1 MRAQNTLLGMLLPL
15 VLLGACVSQPQANPG
30 SYTLGRGLVT
40 YDELKRAKDRC
51 VESGGVVRP
60 YGDGGDAYQLSNY
73 QCVIAPK
80 EKAQ

>member
-1 MRAQNTLLGMLLPL
+1 MRALLLLPL
-15 VLLGACVSQPQANPG
+15 LLLGACATQPEANPG

-40 YDELKRAKDRC
+40 YDELKRAKDSC
-51 VESGGVVRP
+51 VATGGVVRP
-60 YGDGGDAYQLSNY
+60 YTDGGDIYQLSNY

>member
-1 MRAQNTLLGMLLPL
+1 MRARLLLPPIL
-15 VLLGACVSQPQANPG
+15 VGLWLLGACASQADANPG

-40 YDELKRAKDRC
+40 YDELKRAKDSC
-51 VESGGVVRP
+51 VAAGGTVRP
-60 YGDGGDAYQLSNY
+60 YSDGGDQYQLSNY

>member
-1 MRAQNTLLGMLLPL
+1 MRAALLLPL
-15 VLLGACVSQPQANPG
+15 VLLGACATQPDANPG

-40 YDELKRAKDRC
+40 YDELKRAKDKC
-51 VESGGVVRP
+51 VAAGGVVRP
-60 YGDGGDAYQLSNY
+60 YTDGGDQYQLSNY